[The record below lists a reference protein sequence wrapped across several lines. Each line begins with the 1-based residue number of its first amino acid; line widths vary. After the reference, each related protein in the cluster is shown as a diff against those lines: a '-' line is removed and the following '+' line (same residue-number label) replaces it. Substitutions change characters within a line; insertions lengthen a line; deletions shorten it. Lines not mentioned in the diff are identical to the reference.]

1 MNDSSIL
8 MQTPLQHLDMNS
20 IKATTSSASATSNK
34 TIAKELTSLTLMT
47 AADSLTRSFVTWV
60 DVQLSSTIQSATSTI
75 KSAHE
80 TTLIYSDTFQNSPE
94 MDEDYFTVVLASQ
107 LLGSSVVQIS
117 GNLYPCTSVETTV
130 SLSIVPSATAS
141 HSLLDNSGTSSTEPE
156 PDTENST
163 KVFSSHTAVYDLE
176 TDHYLHPSQTRME
189 SSWHLQSRMTTSKIL
204 MVSPVDTSGINSAY
218 SVPPSIGKMAV
229 FIESSPATVTSISN
243 TSVNI
248 NEELANGASHRHI
261 NDTGDTEIFGSESE
275 NKTHENTSSS
285 MEMSVPTSIANF
297 SKELTKG
304 PSYRHISDS
313 NNTDREI
320 SGTKFESKASNSETK
335 LTGDTEIEINTTGNN
350 SRQDAPYVAKHDV
363 EPLPSLTSIQPIP
376 TTQVVSNTG
385 GEMTGSKSEDKTNK
399 NITLAGDAE
408 IKFNTSG
415 NNSRQDAPYV
425 VEQEGEE
432 PFPCRSSVEPS
443 PATQIV
449 SSTIIDILL
458 DSIRPS
464 QKTPVYTVHK
474 SNNSQNKEPNQT
486 NIMYKYRCK
495 QIENMTLALKTHI
508 NLTSGHPAITKIE
521 PMSARQKRVLI
532 ITLVASFLLAIL
544 CFASMCCV
552 LGGRR
557 EISIPATF
565 GRVRYALSGR
575 SAHWSVENVPVN
587 GIPGRVQLNTVK
599 DYDTETTT
607 I

>member
-1 MNDSSIL
+1 
-8 MQTPLQHLDMNS
+8 
-20 IKATTSSASATSNK
+20 
-34 TIAKELTSLTLMT
+34 
-47 AADSLTRSFVTWV
+47 
-60 DVQLSSTIQSATSTI
+60 
-75 KSAHE
+75 
-80 TTLIYSDTFQNSPE
+80 
-94 MDEDYFTVVLASQ
+94 MDEDYFTLVLASQ

-117 GNLYPCTSVETTV
+117 GNLYPCTSVETTI
-130 SLSIVPSATAS
+130 SPNIVPSATVS
-141 HSLLDNSGTSSTEPE
+141 HSLLDNSGTSSIEPE

-176 TDHYLHPSQTRME
+176 TEHYLQPSQTRME

-204 MVSPVDTSGINSAY
+204 MLSPVDTLGINSAY
-218 SVPPSIGKMAV
+218 SVPASIEDIAV
-229 FIESSPATVTSISN
+229 LIESSPATVSSMSN
-243 TSVNI
+243 TSLNI
-248 NEELANGASHRHI
+248 NEELAKDASHRHI
-261 NDTGDTEIFGSESE
+261 NNNGNTEIIGSESE
-275 NKTHENTSSS
+275 NKTNQNTSKESS
-285 MEMSVPTSIANF
+285 PTMGMSVPTSIANV
-297 SKELTKG
+297 SKELAKG
-304 PSYRHISDS
+304 PSYRHTSDS
-313 NNTDREI
+313 NITNGEI
-320 SGTKFESKASNSETK
+320 SVTKFESKASNSEAE
-335 LTGDTEIEINTTGNN
+335 LTGDTEFEINTTGNN
-350 SRQDAPYVAKHDV
+350 SRQDAPYIVKQDGE
-363 EPLPSLTSIQPIP
+363 EPLPSLTSVQPIP
-376 TTQVVSNTG
+376 ATRVVSNTCT
-385 GEMTGSKSEDKTNK
+385 GEEITGSNSEDKTNK
-399 NITLAGDAE
+399 NTTLAGDAE

-425 VEQEGEE
+425 VKQEEE
-432 PFPCRSSVEPS
+432 PFPCRSSMEPT

-449 SSTIIDILL
+449 SSTIIDLLL

-464 QKTPVYTVHK
+464 EKTPVYTVHN
-474 SNNSQNKEPNQT
+474 SNNSQNKVTNQT

-495 QIENMTLALKTHI
+495 QIKNMTLALKTHI
-508 NLTSGHPAITKIE
+508 NRTSGHPAITKIE

-565 GRVRYALSGR
+565 GRVRYALSSR